1 VITGSGPRTGQARP
15 GQRAPGWLARE
26 IRALFAEARRR
37 RRRRRL
43 VVAAAVLG
51 VAALAGAAV
60 AGSVA
65 AGGRHGPAAAGA
77 SRPAQ
82 VPGPRFALPPAVVAW
97 FDANAALR
105 IGNVATLAQRR
116 VAQVPGDPP
125 CCRLVLA
132 GERIYW
138 AGRVANRDYIQDYD
152 LAAGTVRNAAPGD
165 AVFAAPGGRSVYI
178 AQSPRRLLELPA
190 GGMGPARRLTTPP
203 GWRLVPLGWAVA
215 GGIALSGGHA
225 GHPAI
230 GVWQPR
236 TGRIRVI
243 GHGDVL
249 ATWTRPAGGRSLIA
263 WQPAARC
270 PLQHCPIEITS
281 TPAGRTLTVRSPF
294 RYGFLPQGGDAA
306 FSPDGTQLAG
316 FISLNR
322 LSSYGAAVFVPVIV
336 NTSTGTVRLARR
348 AIMSNGELAGWLLW
362 LPGGT
367 RLLAGPARDISR
379 YAGYAIDAQTAA
391 ARPFSFFP
399 QNADYPANAASDI
412 GYGAV
417 LVPRTAIKDGSRTH
431 APL

>member
-1 VITGSGPRTGQARP
+1 
-15 GQRAPGWLARE
+15 
-26 IRALFAEARRR
+26 
-37 RRRRRL
+37 
-43 VVAAAVLG
+43 
-51 VAALAGAAV
+51 
-60 AGSVA
+60 
-65 AGGRHGPAAAGA
+65 
-77 SRPAQ
+77 
-82 VPGPRFALPPAVVAW
+82 LPPAVVAW

-116 VAQVPGDPP
+116 VAQVAGDPA

-132 GERIYW
+132 GGRIYW
-138 AGRVANRDYIQDYD
+138 VGQVANRDYIQDYD
-152 LAAGTVRNAAPGD
+152 LATGAVQNAAPGW

-190 GGMGPARRLTTPP
+190 GGTGPARRLTTPP
-203 GWRLVPLGWAVA
+203 DWRLVPLGWAVA
-215 GGIALSGGHA
+215 GGIVLSGGHA
-225 GHPAI
+225 RPRAI

-236 TGRIRVI
+236 TGRIRFI

-249 ATWTRPAGGRSLIA
+249 ATWTRPARQRSLIA
-263 WQPAARC
+263 WQPADRC

-281 TPAGRTLTVRSPF
+281 TPDGRTLTVRSPF
-294 RYGFLPQGGDAA
+294 RYGFLPQGVDAA

-322 LSSYGAAVFVPVIV
+322 LSSYSSAVFVPAIV
-336 NTSTGTVRLARR
+336 NTSTGTVRLARD
-348 AIMSNGELAGWLLW
+348 AILSNGELAGWLLW

-379 YAGYAIDAQTAA
+379 YAGYAIDTRTTA

-399 QNADYPANAASDI
+399 QTAGYPANAASDI

-417 LVPRTAIKDGSRTH
+417 LVPSTAIKHGSRTH
-431 APL
+431 SPP